1 MRGLGDCKILM
12 SFLKSSPLKT
22 LQLIYHMIFLVE
34 ALFAP
39 LPTHPPP
46 SRRPV
51 GGGGDARWGV
61 CKVISIFNIGII
73 FKIPIFANPRIDIT

>member
-1 MRGLGDCKILM
+1 
-12 SFLKSSPLKT
+12 
-22 LQLIYHMIFLVE
+22 MIFLVE

-39 LPTHPPP
+39 LPTHPP

-51 GGGGDARWGV
+51 GGGDARWGV

-73 FKIPIFANPRIDIT
+73 FKIPTFANPRIDIT